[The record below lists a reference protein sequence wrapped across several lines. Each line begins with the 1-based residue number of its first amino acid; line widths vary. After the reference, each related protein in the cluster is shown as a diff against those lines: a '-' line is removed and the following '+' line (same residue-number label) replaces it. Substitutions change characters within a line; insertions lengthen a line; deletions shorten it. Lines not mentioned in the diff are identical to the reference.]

1 MSKKLSRRDFARKSV
16 AAGAAAA
23 ALPSVLLAKS
33 PAAGKPSGSVKAAG
47 ASVAKRRR
55 LVLPPEVAYGGQGY
69 DGQNVTLDS
78 TLRSAGQMTGGY
90 ADGWSEGTTIP
101 VKYYTDDAI
110 YANDEEHLRENFW
123 FMVDHHDRIRNPG
136 DYFVFEYGRGDSVIV
151 LRDKA
156 GEVKAFHN
164 VCRHRGSRVCQHGFD
179 GVRPSEARPD
189 GKPVDPVLS
198 IVQLGPEGNTPVF
211 RCPYH
216 AWTYD
221 LEGKLVSYP
230 QGMASDF
237 DASQNGLH
245 PAHVR
250 TVGGFIWISLASGEA
265 PEFDPWINM
274 WKSVTEKYQTADL
287 KIASRLAAPTKA
299 NWKFVIEN
307 FRECYHCYASHSR
320 SYSAVHQI
328 YGDPD
333 KATGEIRDRISAQM
347 AGHGHPRQPFR
358 NPRDRANY
366 RPQDNPIEGLVEGF
380 VPVSDLRGSHLT
392 LGFLTGTL
400 DGKPASRLLPGRTEW
415 THTGQRAATGFS
427 SSWMMAYDDH
437 VVVVRF
443 TPRDTLM
450 TDAEVFWL
458 VHPDAEEGKDYDV
471 AHMQALWGNTYR
483 EDRWLSENQQY
494 GVGSTRFN
502 FEGKPQPYAAS
513 EGGPAGFIEWYM
525 REMIGGRSGQTD
537 AA

>member
-1 MSKKLSRRDFARKSV
+1 MRKKLSRRDFARKSM
-16 AAGAAAA
+16 AAGAAVA
-23 ALPSVLLAKS
+23 ALPGVLLAKG
-33 PAAGKPSGSVKAAG
+33 PAARTTASGKVAGVAA
-47 ASVAKRRR
+47 ARRRR
-55 LVLPPEVAYGGQGY
+55 LVLPPEVTYGGAGY
-69 DGQNVTLDS
+69 NGSDDVQYASAPSVQT
-78 TLRSAGQMTGGY
+78 TRSY
-90 ADGWSEGTTIP
+90 PDGWQPGTTIP

-265 PEFDPWINM
+265 PEFDPWVGL
-274 WKSVTEKYQTADL
+274 WRASSEKYRMEDL

-320 SYSAVHQI
+320 SYSVVHQI

-333 KATGEIRDRISAQM
+333 KATGAIRDRVNAQM
-347 AGHGHPRQPFR
+347 AGHGHPR
-358 NPRDRANY
+358 
-366 RPQDNPIEGLVEGF
+366 PQRRGGGGGGGRLASPAQGGGMVQAVNLT
-380 VPVSDLRGSHLT
+380 GSHLT
-392 LGFLTGTL
+392 LGFLTGTI
-400 DGKPASRLLPGRTEW
+400 DGKPASRLLPERTEW
-415 THTGQRAATGFS
+415 THTAQRAATGFS

-437 VVVVRF
+437 VAVVRF

-450 TDAEVFWL
+450 TDAEIFWL

-471 AHMQALWGNTYR
+471 AHLQGLWGNTYR

-502 FEGKPQPYAAS
+502 FRGEAQPYAAS
-513 EGGPAGFIEWYM
+513 EGGPRGFIEWYM
-525 REMIGGRSGQTD
+525 REVVSESGSGQTD

>member
-1 MSKKLSRRDFARKSV
+1 MRKKLSRRDFARKSM
-16 AAGAAAA
+16 AAGAAVA
-23 ALPSVLLAKS
+23 ALPGVLLAKG
-33 PAAGKPSGSVKAAG
+33 PAARTTASGKVAGVAA
-47 ASVAKRRR
+47 ARRRR
-55 LVLPPEVAYGGQGY
+55 LVLPPEVTYGGAGY
-69 DGQNVTLDS
+69 NGSDDVQYASAPSVQT
-78 TLRSAGQMTGGY
+78 TRSY
-90 ADGWSEGTTIP
+90 PDGWQPGTTIP

-265 PEFDPWINM
+265 PEFDPWVGL
-274 WKSVTEKYQTADL
+274 WRASSGKVSYGGFEDRFTTGSAD
-287 KIASRLAAPTKA
+287 P
-299 NWKFVIEN
+299 
-307 FRECYHCYASHSR
+307 
-320 SYSAVHQI
+320 
-328 YGDPD
+328 
-333 KATGEIRDRISAQM
+333 GELEVRDR
-347 AGHGHPRQPFR
+347 
-358 NPRDRANY
+358 
-366 RPQDNPIEGLVEGF
+366 E
-380 VPVSDLRGSHLT
+380 
-392 LGFLTGTL
+392 
-400 DGKPASRLLPGRTEW
+400 LP
-415 THTGQRAATGFS
+415 
-427 SSWMMAYDDH
+427 
-437 VVVVRF
+437 
-443 TPRDTLM
+443 
-450 TDAEVFWL
+450 
-458 VHPDAEEGKDYDV
+458 
-471 AHMQALWGNTYR
+471 
-483 EDRWLSENQQY
+483 
-494 GVGSTRFN
+494 
-502 FEGKPQPYAAS
+502 
-513 EGGPAGFIEWYM
+513 
-525 REMIGGRSGQTD
+525 
-537 AA
+537 

>member
-333 KATGEIRDRISAQM
+333 KATGE
-347 AGHGHPRQPFR
+347 
-358 NPRDRANY
+358 NPRPHQRTDGGP
-366 RPQDNPIEGLVEGF
+366 RP
-380 VPVSDLRGSHLT
+380 
-392 LGFLTGTL
+392 
-400 DGKPASRLLPGRTEW
+400 PASAFQEP
-415 THTGQRAATGFS
+415 Q
-427 SSWMMAYDDH
+427 
-437 VVVVRF
+437 
-443 TPRDTLM
+443 
-450 TDAEVFWL
+450 
-458 VHPDAEEGKDYDV
+458 
-471 AHMQALWGNTYR
+471 
-483 EDRWLSENQQY
+483 
-494 GVGSTRFN
+494 GS
-502 FEGKPQPYAAS
+502 G
-513 EGGPAGFIEWYM
+513 
-525 REMIGGRSGQTD
+525 
-537 AA
+537 